1 MLRRRFK
8 RIKKPSW
15 QPPDW
20 LFGPVWTV
28 LYSMMGYASWLVYQK
43 GGDAVPLTLYGIQL
57 FMNLIWTPLFF
68 KQHNLTY
75 ALADITGMQ
84 ILHLHLHSHW
94 TLQQSYS
101 SNTHLLMTVDM
112 CCAVHRH
119 AWYGTPSLTNTS
131 ATGYAAYAPAVPH
144 HTKQL
149 AVVPSSCLGST
160 SACLNIVWYRS
171 FGGSAVCNHCGV
183 QQGVTRSS
191 TADAA
196 LPGLDHLC
204 SCAHLGH
211 LEEEP

>member
-84 ILHLHLHSHW
+84 ILHSSFALALALDFAAESH
-94 TLQQSYS
+94 QRYAPD
-101 SNTHLLMTVDM
+101 HDR
-112 CCAVHRH
+112 RH
-119 AWYGTPSLTNTS
+119 AL
-131 ATGYAAYAPAVPH
+131 
-144 HTKQL
+144 
-149 AVVPSSCLGST
+149 
-160 SACLNIVWYRS
+160 
-171 FGGSAVCNHCGV
+171 
-183 QQGVTRSS
+183 
-191 TADAA
+191 
-196 LPGLDHLC
+196 
-204 SCAHLGH
+204 
-211 LEEEP
+211 